1 MIYLN
6 LQMPRGGSG
15 SSPDPMLQILQMLTS
30 DREAERAERQ
40 ANLATLQQIAQLAHN
55 NQGQE
60 IRTTM
65 HLSSR
70 ISRIPTHLFSLS
82 QKNP

>member
-15 SSPDPMLQILQMLTS
+15 SFPDPMLQILQMLVS

-40 ANLATLQQIAQLAHN
+40 ANLATLQHIAQMAN
-55 NQGQE
+55 NHQGHGNQNN
-60 IRTTM
+60 
-65 HLSSR
+65 HGSKL
-70 ISRIPTHLFSLS
+70 
-82 QKNP
+82 KNF